1 MQVRINV
8 KKKKAKPL
16 ISFIK
21 LNWWIASG
29 DIKSVGKVI

>member
-1 MQVRINV
+1 MQVRRDV
-8 KKKKAKPL
+8 KKMKAKPL

-21 LNWWIASG
+21 LNWLIASG